1 MIKIVQI
8 WFEGEWMYGRDAD
21 GNVYR
26 QSYLWYPRLYLATPE
41 QRNAYELGIDGAHW
55 RSIDED
61 ISFDSFID
69 RRDIEPNPMQRF
81 FLTHRE
87 MNVSGI
93 AKKMNLNPSL
103 LAGYVYGWKKPSAKR
118 VKEIE
123 EGIRAY
129 GRQLAE
135 TTFT

>member
-1 MIKIVQI
+1 MKGITEI
-8 WFEGEWMYGRDAD
+8 WFEGEWLYGRDKE

-26 QSYLWYPRLYLATPE
+26 QSFLWYPRLYLATPE
-41 QRNAYELGIDGAHW
+41 QRNNYELSIDGMHW
-55 RSIDED
+55 RCIDED
-61 ISFDSFID
+61 ISFDSFIE
-69 RRDIEPNPMQRF
+69 RRDIEPNTMQRF

-87 MNVSGI
+87 INVSGI
-93 AKKMNLNPSL
+93 AKRIKINPSL
-103 LAGYVYGWKKPSAKR
+103 LFDYVYGWKKPSAKR